1 MSDHKPVSPLFR
13 TKPMAQILEEAKTHE
28 GGLKRVLTAFD
39 LTAIGVGAIIGAGIF
54 VLTGTAAADHAG
66 PGVMLSYFFAGLSC
80 IIAALCYA
88 EFASRLPISGSA
100 YTYSYASVGELFA
113 WIIGWDL
120 VLEYTI
126 GSSTVAVGWTKY
138 LVAFLTA
145 FGVTLPDG
153 LHHMT
158 VGGMEINLLAGIIS
172 VCMRATSQIGELTGA
187 PTEEERRLVAA
198 RAHLG
203 DHAAREPAGVAQH
216 LDGDG
221 VDVGPG
227 QRVDARRVRRACGR
241 CVVRAVSRRRRRAGR
256 PRRRGPGRCSRGR

>member
-145 FGVTLPDG
+145 HLGNLLDERAGNVGVFVARHQKHGFRVMWCNVIGTLKRGQRPGVVAAQQIILPHPEFGVPDYA
-153 LHHMT
+153 
-158 VGGMEINLLAGIIS
+158 NA
-172 VCMRATSQIGELTGA
+172 
-187 PTEEERRLVAA
+187 
-198 RAHLG
+198 
-203 DHAAREPAGVAQH
+203 
-216 LDGDG
+216 
-221 VDVGPG
+221 
-227 QRVDARRVRRACGR
+227 RVRLR
-241 CVVRAVSRRRRRAGR
+241 
-256 PRRRGPGRCSRGR
+256 